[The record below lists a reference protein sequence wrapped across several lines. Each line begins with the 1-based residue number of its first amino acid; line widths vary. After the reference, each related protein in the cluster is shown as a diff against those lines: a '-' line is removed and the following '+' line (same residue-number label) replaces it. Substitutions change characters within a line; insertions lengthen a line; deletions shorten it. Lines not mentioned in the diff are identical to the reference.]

1 MADEQLLSQQ
11 NGKPN
16 GCIFAAVTHVNN
28 QHNIIDNNKLNKC
41 SDGDVFGTNLINLK
55 IGNNNKIIHEFNTVS
70 DETPSSLPPPDGGS
84 RAWCVMISAFL
95 CNSIIFGIINTYG
108 TVYIKINQYLI
119 ENGDPEAGSKACKLS
134 NLQIYLI

>member
-16 GCIFAAVTHVNN
+16 GCIFAAVTLVNN
-28 QHNIIDNNKLNKC
+28 QHNMIDNNKLNKC
-41 SDGDVFGTNLINLK
+41 SDGDVFGTNLINSK
-55 IGNNNKIIHEFNTVS
+55 IGNNNKIIHEFKTDL

-108 TVYIKINQYLI
+108 TVYIKIIQYLI
-119 ENGDPEAGSKACKLS
+119 ENGDPEAGSKACKFT